1 MSSIDCL
8 HLELKYGIKA
18 KIPNEFKQAAA
29 ANKASGSPGEGETKT
44 VRISQ
49 YNVLTS

>member
-1 MSSIDCL
+1 MPSTDHS

-18 KIPNEFKQAAA
+18 KIPNELKQAAA

-44 VRISQ
+44 VRTSLYNTLIS
-49 YNVLTS
+49 